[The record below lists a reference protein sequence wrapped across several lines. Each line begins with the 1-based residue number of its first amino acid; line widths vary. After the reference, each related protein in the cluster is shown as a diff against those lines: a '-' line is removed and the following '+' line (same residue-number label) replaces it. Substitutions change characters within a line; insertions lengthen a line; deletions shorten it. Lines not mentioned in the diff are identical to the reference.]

1 MLIPSLLLSKY
12 FFLNTEQLKINY
24 NSISKILTLR
34 YDPDKVSLM
43 KPLSYKDFTPIKTN
57 DIESKINDIVKDDL
71 LIMKKKSKAN
81 SISLS
86 LSGGIDSGLT
96 LAIIRSVLPDIKLEC
111 FSMGFGDEDDEI
123 QRAKEISRIYDC
135 NFHYIIKDDVLSEL
149 PQLISIVKEPR
160 WNLYQYYPMAA
171 ASKQSSIFYSGDGGD
186 ELFGGYTF
194 RYKKFLSNLPKNADW
209 KKKTKLYLSCHERDW
224 VPDQDKM
231 FGSKIKFSWGKIY
244 KLLKPYFNNNLEPLD
259 QVFLADFNGK
269 LLYDWIPTNNA
280 FGKYLDLDIKSIFLT
295 EKMIKFATHIPWNMK
310 YDPKKIQGKIPLHS
324 ILGRQKGFKKIQPI
338 KKGFTIDL
346 CSLWNKTA
354 KETINTYVNS
364 ESEIVKNKIINE
376 EWLNTIHKKL
386 RQDNLELNVR
396 YISKMLGILSLE
408 IWYRLFISKTMKKT
422 QKL

>member
-1 MLIPSLLLSKY
+1 M
-12 FFLNTEQLKINY
+12 NTAQPKINY

-34 YDPDKVSLM
+34 YDPQKISIM
-43 KPLSYKDFTPIKTN
+43 KPLSYKDFIPTQTD
-57 DIESKINDIVKDDL
+57 DIESKINDIIKEDL
-71 LIMKKKSKAN
+71 LLMKKKSEARR
-81 SISLS
+81 ISLS
-86 LSGGIDSGLT
+86 LSGGVDSGLT
-96 LAIIRSVLPDIKLEC
+96 LTMIRSVLPDIKLEC
-111 FSMGFGDEDDEI
+111 FSMGFRDTNDEI
-123 QRAKEISRIYDC
+123 QRAEEISRIYNC
-135 NFHYIIKDDVLSEL
+135 NFHSIIKDDVLSEL

-160 WNLYQYYPMAA
+160 WNLYQYYTMAEA
-171 ASKQSSIFYSGDGGD
+171 RKQSNIFYSGDGGD

-194 RYKKFLSNLPKNADW
+194 RYKKFLTHLPKKANW
-209 KKKTKLYLSCHERDW
+209 KSKTKLYLSCHERDW
-224 VPDQDKM
+224 IPDQHKM
-231 FGSKIKFSWGKIY
+231 FGSKIKFSWEKIY
-244 KLLKPYFNNNLEPLD
+244 KILKPYFNNNLKPLD

-295 EKMIKFATHIPWNMK
+295 DKMIKFATHIPWNVK

-338 KKGFTIDL
+338 KQGFTIDL

-354 KETINTYVNS
+354 KEIINTYVNS

-408 IWYRLFISKTMKKT
+408 IWYRLFISKIMKKT